1 MSWLVGSM
9 RLNSATGSVPH
20 IAARKKRLPQHL
32 PHGTG
37 RDFLRRALV
46 GAPPRAHRERGG
58 GREGHAPDREKVVPA
73 TTPEQNQ
80 HNGDV
85 EHGDGHRH
93 RDQAYHRVDLLGT
106 DAAQLALA
114 ETGGQAVL
122 DLVAAEPV
130 QERAD
135 QPVAGLG
142 SLHGFVRP
150 SHSKNLFTINGP
162 GPT

>member
-1 MSWLVGSM
+1 MARVM
-9 RLNSATGSVPH
+9 PQ
-20 IAARKKRLPQHL
+20 IARKSFQPRPQN
-32 PHGTG
+32 
-37 RDFLRRALV
+37 
-46 GAPPRAHRERGG
+46 
-58 GREGHAPDREKVVPA
+58 
-73 TTPEQNQ
+73 NQ
-80 HNGDV
+80 HDGDV
-85 EHGDGHRH
+85 EHGDSHGHW
-93 RDQAYHRVDLLGT
+93 DQPHHGVDLLGA

-135 QPVAGLG
+135 KPVGGLG

-150 SHSKNLFTINGP
+150 SHSENLFTINGR